1 MNSLKVK
8 QMKYLKRVFHAPSS
22 TPNAVTLLETGSLPI
37 EQEIHVRQLNFLHHI
52 LTLKK
57 DDPVKLA
64 YSEQLKYTQEQNW
77 GNEVKDLRK
86 HYNIP
91 EDDSEIEKFSKEKWK
106 KHIKKYVK
114 QHALEDL
121 NAELSKL
128 KHASQITT
136 YNTMKPQQYFEILKP
151 HHSRKLFH
159 VRAGIVDIKSVRKYK
174 YSDTLCRLCG
184 DPDENI
190 EHVLNHCNMIPRVF
204 RIDNV
209 FTCDREEMAAIAERF
224 ALFATK
230 VNELERDNE

>member
-1 MNSLKVK
+1 M
-8 QMKYLKRVFHAPSS
+8 
-22 TPNAVTLLETGSLPI
+22 
-37 EQEIHVRQLNFLHHI
+37 
-52 LTLKK
+52 
-57 DDPVKLA
+57 
-64 YSEQLKYTQEQNW
+64 
-77 GNEVKDLRK
+77 KDLRK

-190 EHVLNHCNMIPRVF
+190 EHVLNDCNMIPRVF